1 MFAGLLAEIR
11 AYGEG
16 LVIAEQIP
24 SKLLP
29 DAIKNTAIKIVHRLP
44 AQDDRDAVGA
54 TMNLTEAQSNYLV
67 TLPPG
72 QAAVFTDG
80 MDYPVLTA
88 MPDGTERER
97 ADVEPA
103 TASDLVGRRS
113 ITCGTDCADTPCTLR
128 QIRAA
133 QSGLQAQPHLVLW
146 SELAVVA
153 HLTGW
158 SVPLPTRPFL
168 EAFNTLDRRTLHC
181 ALSHAV
187 DAAVASRSAV
197 IASRVSSAALAEHV
211 TEVLRDCLIRG
222 ERHAQEE
229 PEWLAPAYRWS
240 LVWDSLKRIELTQPN
255 SGPHPESEVWRLTY
269 GRAVPGE
276 SSADQLKLVAEW
288 IAVDQ
293 RDSASLRTIAYG
305 NDEAPAITGPVGV
318 RPDSPQWTARLTEV
332 LGVFQSC
339 DWPLRVLGTWGSR

>member
-88 MPDGTERER
+88 MPDGTDRETT
-97 ADVEPA
+97 AVEPA
-103 TASDLVGRRS
+103 SAIGLVGRRS
-113 ITCGTDCADTPCTLR
+113 ITCGKDCAESPCTLR

-133 QSGLQAQPHLVLW
+133 QGVLHDHSILVLW
-146 SELAVVA
+146 AELSVLA
-153 HLTGW
+153 HLAGELMP
-158 SVPLPTRPFL
+158 VPTP
-168 EAFNTLDRRTLHC
+168 EALDAIRAVDDRSRDC
-181 ALSHAV
+181 AISHAV
-187 DAAVASRSAV
+187 ETAVAAR
-197 IASRVSSAALAEHV
+197 SAALATVVSSDALASHV
-211 TEVLRDCLIRG
+211 ADAMRVRMAERRSHCESDESEWRLRTFDRRLLAYGSDVPSALEKVIGSSPEDTQWSNNLG
-222 ERHAQEE
+222 ER
-229 PEWLAPAYRWS
+229 LD
-240 LVWDSLKRIELTQPN
+240 LF
-255 SGPHPESEVWRLTY
+255 
-269 GRAVPGE
+269 
-276 SSADQLKLVAEW
+276 
-288 IAVDQ
+288 
-293 RDSASLRTIAYG
+293 LRC
-305 NDEAPAITGPVGV
+305 
-318 RPDSPQWTARLTEV
+318 R
-332 LGVFQSC
+332 
-339 DWPLRVLGTWGSR
+339 WPLKYLVSKEVQ